1 MDTASVVPTDWRGSS
16 LKNDNAKKH
25 AKQQAEDP
33 VSQPQYAY
41 VKAVL
46 LYEGD
51 SDRLGSRIKET
62 EELER
67 FFKSL
72 NFETEIFPI
81 PTSNCA
87 SAVRKF
93 IIQQCKLLR

>member
-1 MDTASVVPTDWRGSS
+1 MDTASVVPTDRRGSS
-16 LKNDNAKKH
+16 LKNDNATKH

-33 VSQPQYAY
+33 VSQPRYAY

-46 LYEGD
+46 LYEGN
-51 SDRLGSRIKET
+51 SDRLEGRIKET